1 MTDRLLISKAR
12 ITELEQFALASFP
25 FEACALLLGKGLSV
39 QKVIQMR
46 NSDASALTFSIAPQD
61 LLDAYENAARLGYQI
76 VGIFHSHPGPADPS
90 STDIKYMEINPV
102 VWLIYSITE
111 RVFKA
116 HRLNGQEI
124 LPVPITS
131 VK

>member
-12 ITELEQFALASFP
+12 ITELEQFALATFP

-76 VGIFHSHPGPADPS
+76 MGIFHSHPGPADPS
-90 STDIKYMEINPV
+90 STDIRYMEINPV
-102 VWLIYSITE
+102 
-111 RVFKA
+111 
-116 HRLNGQEI
+116 
-124 LPVPITS
+124 
-131 VK
+131 